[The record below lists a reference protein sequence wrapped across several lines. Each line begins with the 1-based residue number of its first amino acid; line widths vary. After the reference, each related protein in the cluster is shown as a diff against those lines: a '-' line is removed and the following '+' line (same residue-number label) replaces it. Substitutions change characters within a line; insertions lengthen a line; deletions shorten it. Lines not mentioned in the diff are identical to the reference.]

1 MKNSVILLFSLF
13 FSLSSYAMQLV
24 EINDFQTRAFNYLGA
39 TITNFC
45 KDYPDD
51 QRALFFTRWIALS
64 IKRNDLYR
72 MEPGNFTIK
81 DTFPE
86 AMRDTPF
93 SEDELSYI
101 ETGLFEN
108 KPVTS
113 FQEWNTT
120 FANKKKEIKQ
130 YYRCKK
136 R

>member
-24 EINDFQTRAFNYLGA
+24 ENNDFQARAFNYLGS